1 MYILSL
7 NWEVI
12 TVDSLEEIKV
22 EIENVRKKLGQL
34 LEHSDN
40 FNTVKILEI
49 SRDLDKL
56 ILKYFQI
63 K

>member
-1 MYILSL
+1 MYTLSS

-12 TVDSLEEIKV
+12 TVDSLEQIKV
-22 EIENVRKKLGQL
+22 EIENLRKKLGHI

-40 FNTVKILEI
+40 FNSVKILEI